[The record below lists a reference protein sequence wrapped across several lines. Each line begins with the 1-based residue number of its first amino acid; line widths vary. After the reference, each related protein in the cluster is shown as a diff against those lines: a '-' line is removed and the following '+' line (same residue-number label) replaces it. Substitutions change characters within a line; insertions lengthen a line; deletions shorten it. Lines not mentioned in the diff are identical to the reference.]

1 MLFFIKQETAY
12 ELRMSGWSS
21 DVCSSELEQ
30 VRGDHRPPAAA
41 ARRVEE
47 PPDQAEGG
55 DECRL
60 ADLGGINKAAH
71 EQPDADRGQ
80 IGEHEGLHQLDGQRA
95 EHIGAGDAADQ
106 AGTKQTKE
114 ERWDERTVRTGV
126 EKTCKSPGA

>member
-1 MLFFIKQETAY
+1 MRI
-12 ELRMSGWSS
+12 SDWSS
-21 DVCSSELEQ
+21 DVCSSDLDLARLGALDEQ

-80 IGEHEGLHQLDGQRA
+80 IGEHEGLHQLDVQQT
-95 EHIGAGDAADQ
+95 EQIGAGNAADQ
-106 AGTKQTKE
+106 AGNEQTKE
-114 ERWDERTVRTGV
+114 ARPYQVEV
-126 EKTCKSPGA
+126 EKVADPR